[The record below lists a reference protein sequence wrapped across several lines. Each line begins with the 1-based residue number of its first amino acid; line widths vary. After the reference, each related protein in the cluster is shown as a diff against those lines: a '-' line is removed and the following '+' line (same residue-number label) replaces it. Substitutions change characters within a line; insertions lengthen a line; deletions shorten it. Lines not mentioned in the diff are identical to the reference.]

1 MADWLRGMAVGD
13 WYQAA
18 SLGDEPFEVV
28 AVDVENE
35 VVLVQVLHFVC
46 EHLDLCGTFND
57 IVVYSVVVD
66 YGYLEILTILVKS
79 RCIDFV
85 DKDLV
90 DLVGIW
96 QCIKFVVTP
105 SLYLVS

>member
-35 VVLVQVLHFVC
+35 VVLVQHFDGTLEEFDFESWMELGAQPAAPPASWSGAVDADSRDVVPDDDLSSGGGRW
-46 EHLDLCGTFND
+46 EDPLDLLD
-57 IVVYSVVVD
+57 QRHS
-66 YGYLEILTILVKS
+66 
-79 RCIDFV
+79 
-85 DKDLV
+85 
-90 DLVGIW
+90 
-96 QCIKFVVTP
+96 
-105 SLYLVS
+105 

>member
-35 VVLVQVLHFVC
+35 VVLVQHFDCTLEEFDFDSWMELGARPSPPPEDWSGALDVDKRDVTFGN
-46 EHLDLCGTFND
+46 EDSGGRWEDPLDLLD
-57 IVVYSVVVD
+57 HRHS
-66 YGYLEILTILVKS
+66 
-79 RCIDFV
+79 
-85 DKDLV
+85 
-90 DLVGIW
+90 
-96 QCIKFVVTP
+96 
-105 SLYLVS
+105 